1 MAFGVDDAIGIGS
14 MLVNAFSKKKK
25 AKIPEYKPVA
35 APNLKMMDAT
45 MVSDQKEQALDTTR
59 KELKTQTNK
68 ILTGA
73 NKAQGLR
80 VGSTFKNIFDVNAA
94 ASANLAG
101 KMIDIDNQALN
112 FNNSVLQ
119 WTANFN
125 AQQAA
130 WKAQRDWKNAEI
142 QQYNYDQ
149 DYAATGKF
157 FGGLT
162 NMAFAIDDSG
172 KRLNY
177 FGSIFDKKNNSYQEF
192 ETPKE
197 TIK

>member
-14 MLVNAFSKKKK
+14 MLVNAFSKNKK
-25 AKIPEYKPVA
+25 AKIPKYNPVA

-45 MVSDQKEQALDTTR
+45 MVSDQKEQTIDTTR
-59 KELKTQTNK
+59 KELKTQTEK
-68 ILTGA
+68 VLTGA

-80 VGSTFKNIFDVNAA
+80 VGSTFKDIFDINAA

-101 KMIDIDNQALN
+101 KMIDIDNQALA

-130 WKAQRDWKNAEI
+130 LKAQRDWKAAEI
-142 QQYNYDQ
+142 TQSQYDSS
-149 DYAATGKF
+149 AAGTGKF
-157 FGGLT
+157 LGSLT
-162 NMAFAIDDSG
+162 NMAFATDNKG
-172 KRLNY
+172 NRLNY
-177 FGSIFDKKNNSYQEF
+177 FKDMFKNDFNPILPES
-192 ETPKE
+192 K
-197 TIK
+197 IK